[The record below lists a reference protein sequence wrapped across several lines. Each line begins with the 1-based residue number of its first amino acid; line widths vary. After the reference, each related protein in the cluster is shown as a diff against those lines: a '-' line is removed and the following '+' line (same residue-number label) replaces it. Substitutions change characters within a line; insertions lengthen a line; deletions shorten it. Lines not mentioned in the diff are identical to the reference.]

1 MAKKSSKKKTV
12 KSKKSLTY
20 ADAGV
25 NIQEGDRMVG
35 LIKGHMH
42 RTYSDRVMGKHGGFA
57 GMFRLDNNPMFARN
71 YKKPVLVSCAD
82 GVGSKVMLAAEL
94 GICDTMGQD
103 VVAMNVNDMIVQG
116 AEPLFFLDYIGTH
129 KLDPEK
135 MTDIVKGVAD
145 GCKLAGCAL
154 LGGETAE
161 LPDIYQPGDFDLAG
175 FAVGVCEM
183 DQIIDGS
190 RAKAGDIILGLRS
203 SGVHSNGFTLVRQII
218 KHAALDLNQTY
229 EQLEDDRTLGQI
241 LLTPTRIYSKQ
252 VINVL
257 RSYKNAPPVTAM
269 AHITGGGMA
278 GNIPRVLGDRLN
290 AKFSKRL
297 WNKAGDPAVRKLF
310 NFLQE
315 QGNVD
320 YDEMMRVFNMGIGY
334 VLVVKPR
341 SVGRIIKLFQ
351 AEGLTVDELGKITP
365 GTGKF
370 SF

>member
-1 MAKKSSKKKTV
+1 MAKKSTKKKSSS
-12 KSKKSLTY
+12 KKKSLTY

-25 NIQEGDRMVG
+25 NIEEGDRMVG

-42 RTYSDRVMGKHGGFA
+42 STYSDRVMGKHGGFA
-57 GMFRLDNNPMFARN
+57 GMFRLDNNKMFARN

-116 AEPLFFLDYIGTH
+116 AEPIFFLDYIGTN

-161 LPDIYQPGDFDLAG
+161 LPDIYRKGDFDLAG

-190 RAKAGDIILGLRS
+190 KAKDGDIILGLRS

-218 KHAALDLNQTY
+218 KHAKLKLDKIYPELDK
-229 EQLEDDRTLGQI
+229 EKTLGQI
-241 LLTPTRIYSKQ
+241 LLTPTKIYSKQ

-278 GNIPRVLGDRLN
+278 GNIPRVLSDKLN

-297 WNKAGDPAVRKLF
+297 WNKAGDKNVRKLF
-310 NFLQE
+310 KFLQE
-315 QGNVD
+315 KGNVE

-334 VLVVKPR
+334 VLVVKPK
-341 SVGRIIKLFQ
+341 SVGRIVKLFNQ
-351 AEGLTVDELGKITP
+351 EGFEVDELGKITK